1 MAEATFKKSTAREY
15 FESLVITVILALFG
29 TTFIV
34 QAFKIP
40 TPSMEDN
47 LLVGDHLLV
56 NKFVF
61 GARGSIIDKILPL
74 KDIKRGD
81 VIVFKY
87 PKDLTKHYVKR
98 AIGLPGDH
106 IKIVD
111 KQVIVNG
118 VALKEP
124 YKIHKAGPVSAD
136 FRDFFPPKAHPGAF
150 FRGADEDPS
159 WYEEY
164 TK

>member
-81 VIVFKY
+81 VIEPRAPKTNLDRKSTRLNSSHSQISYAVFC
-87 PKDLTKHYVKR
+87 
-98 AIGLPGDH
+98 
-106 IKIVD
+106 
-111 KQVIVNG
+111 
-118 VALKEP
+118 
-124 YKIHKAGPVSAD
+124 
-136 FRDFFPPKAHPGAF
+136 
-150 FRGADEDPS
+150 
-159 WYEEY
+159 
-164 TK
+164 

>member
-15 FESLVITVILALFG
+15 FESLVITVILALFA

-56 NKFVF
+56 NKFAF
-61 GARGSIIDKILPL
+61 GARGSILDVLLPL
-74 KDIKRGD
+74 KSIKRGD

-87 PKDLTKHYVKR
+87 TKDLTKHYVKQE
-98 AIGLPGDH
+98 IGLPGDN
-106 IKIVD
+106 INSID
-111 KQVIVNG
+111 KKVLVN
-118 VALKEP
+118 E
-124 YKIHKAGPVSAD
+124 
-136 FRDFFPPKAHPGAF
+136 
-150 FRGADEDPS
+150 
-159 WYEEY
+159 
-164 TK
+164 